1 MTSSFDHNVP
11 GPELVISRAIGL
23 VALAATLAAC
33 EPTLPSPPDI
43 PNGGDDRIVWHIT
56 QYPGQGTPGYQG
68 DLVYF
73 SARDHSV
80 VAVNRESGDI
90 VWATKLP
97 VALPSYYG
105 TGLVVTGGAVVVGDQ
120 DVFGLDLLSG
130 QILWRF
136 APAGVLK
143 PGLILPAAAGPN
155 VIITSSSGHL
165 SSVVAAT
172 GAVNWMTRIGEDDD
186 LRIFRP
192 TVRENDVF
200 ISFTQGIISGL
211 QRGGVARVALD
222 DGAIRW
228 WKYLPAPSDT
238 GRRSLTLEPALAGDV
253 LAAASRDGP
262 TFGYRI
268 ADGALVWTLPI
279 APELLGGFGGPSQ
292 ELAPLASNGKLI
304 FVGSSQGRIRAVDP
318 ATGNIVWQRPPGFGG
333 TGWLAADSTH
343 LAAIFP
349 LGDMQLISA
358 DDGKL
363 VVHVSKEVI
372 TARMTPLM
380 TKDRIYFSGEYG
392 LYAIRR

>member
-1 MTSSFDHNVP
+1 M
-11 GPELVISRAIGL
+11 ISDIHPDLRTLESVVGRATCF
-23 VALAATLAAC
+23 VMLAATLVAC
-33 EPTLPSPPDI
+33 ESKPLLPPPP
-43 PNGGDDRIVWHIT
+43 PNGDDDRIVWHIAD
-56 QYPGQGTPGYQG
+56 YPGRGTPGHHG

-73 SARDHSV
+73 AARDHNV
-80 VAVNRESGDI
+80 VAVECESGE
-90 VWATKLP
+90 VAWSTKLP

-136 APAGVLK
+136 APSGVLN

-165 SSVVAAT
+165 FSVVAAT
-172 GAVNWMTRIGEDDD
+172 GAINWVTQILGDDD
-186 LRIFRP
+186 LRIFTP
-192 TVRENDVF
+192 IVRDGDVF
-200 ISFTQGIISGL
+200 ISFTQGVISQL
-211 QRGGVARVALD
+211 QRGGVARIALQ
-222 DGAIRW
+222 DGAVRW
-228 WKYLPAPSDT
+228 WKYLPPPSDT
-238 GRRSLTLEPALAGDV
+238 NRSSLTLEPALAGDV

-262 TFGYRI
+262 TFGFRVS
-268 ADGALVWTLPI
+268 DGALAWTLPT
-279 APELLGGFGGPSQ
+279 APELLTGPGAPFQ
-292 ELAPLASNGKLI
+292 ELAPLASNGTLI

-318 ATGNIVWQRPPGFGG
+318 ATGNVVWERLPGYGG

-358 DDGKL
+358 GDGKL
-363 VVHVSKEVI
+363 DVHVSKESI

-380 TKDRIYFSGEYG
+380 TKDRVYFSGERG